1 MILDSCNDATQLQR
15 ERSRADI
22 ALRANL
28 ERNAAIGEKIH
39 ECRIIYRSDAVAY
52 PFGAEELD
60 GLSNFFWA
68 ANFAGVDDPV
78 KPLRGSLLVYRPQF
92 FGGHAQFIA
101 ANAEGDDGFRC
112 TLLCSFHNA
121 ARGFGSELA
130 NPIENPVHAQPAAL
144 ERLGRSQDR
153 LEVAFRALSAQQHD
167 ANRDRH
173 FGIHYALR

>member
-68 ANFAGVDDPV
+68 ANFAGVDEPV
-78 KPLRGSLLVYRPQF
+78 KPQRRSLLVYRPQF
-92 FGGHAQFIA
+92 LGGHAQLIA
-101 ANAEGDDGFRC
+101 AKIASKLLSGRC
-112 TLLCSFHNA
+112 LRSSMT
-121 ARGFGSELA
+121 
-130 NPIENPVHAQPAAL
+130 PIEIVTSAYIT
-144 ERLGRSQDR
+144 RCDRSCSAR
-153 LEVAFRALSAQQHD
+153 SWVIRA
-167 ANRDRH
+167 
-173 FGIHYALR
+173 